1 MILTFYGAARE
12 VTGSCFLMQIS
23 GKNVLIDCGLRQGTD
38 VFDGEEDG
46 FLFDASTID
55 YVLLTHAHID
65 HSGRLPLLYKKGF
78 RGRIYCTSA
87 TKKLCSIM
95 LLDSAHI
102 QESDAEWK
110 NRKYQRS
117 GDFEIEPLYTTEDA
131 EKVCGY
137 FNALDYGEEKE
148 LFRGF
153 KISFS
158 DAGHLLGSASV
169 TVTATEDDVTKTI
182 VFSGDIGNVDQPL
195 LNDPVYL
202 KKADYIVMES
212 TYADRVHESVG
223 GTEDEL
229 ARIIQTTLDSGGNV
243 VIPSFAVGR
252 AQEILY
258 FIRRIKEQG
267 KVKGHDGFP
276 VFVDSPLAIDATNIF
291 SEVGES
297 YYDAD
302 TKALVDAGVNPIGF
316 DGLSVSLSSDDSRM
330 INEDPMPKVIISA
343 SGMCEA
349 GRIRHHLKHNLWRNE
364 CTVLFVGY
372 QAIGTLGHAI
382 LNGAKRVRIF
392 GEDIA
397 VNAHVAVL
405 GNTSSHADRVG
416 LMRWLDAYDTRPE
429 RVFVVHGGGDN
440 AEKWADDVRKQFAF
454 NAVAPMFSESY
465 DLLKNVRIKEGYIPE
480 LHSRQ
485 TPNTVYKYLLESGGR
500 IGELIKNFKG
510 RTNSETKKFVR
521 ELDDLFKRY
530 S

>member
-1 MILTFYGAARE
+1 MFLTFYGAARE
-12 VTGSCFLMQIS
+12 VTGSCFLMQVS

-46 FLFDASTID
+46 FLFDASAID

-110 NRKYQRS
+110 NRKGKRS
-117 GDFEIEPLYTTEDA
+117 GDYAIEPLYTTADA
-131 EKVCGY
+131 ENVCRY
-137 FNALDYGEEKE
+137 FDSLEYGEEKE
-148 LFRGF
+148 LFKGF
-153 KISFS
+153 KICFS

-169 TVTATEDDVTKTI
+169 TVKATEDDITKTL
-182 VFSGDIGNVDQPL
+182 VFSGDIGNSDQPL
-195 LNDPVYL
+195 LNDPHYL
-202 KKADYIVMES
+202 KEADYIVMES
-212 TYADRVHESVG
+212 TYADRLHEAPE
-223 GTEDEL
+223 GTEDIL
-229 ARIIQTTLDSGGNV
+229 ARIIQTTLDRGGNL

-252 AQEILY
+252 TQEILY
-258 FIRRIKEQG
+258 FIRHIKEEG

-276 VFVDSPLAIDATNIF
+276 VVVDSPLAIEATNIF
-291 SEVGES
+291 SEIGDA
-297 YYDAD
+297 YYDAEAKELLD
-302 TKALVDAGVNPIGF
+302 RGINPIGF
-316 DGLSVSLSSDDSRM
+316 EGLSVSITSDDSRM
-330 INEDPMPKVIISA
+330 INEDPCPKVIISA

-364 CTVLFVGY
+364 STILFVGY

-397 VNAHVAVL
+397 VNARIEVL
-405 GNTSSHADRVG
+405 GSTSSHADRLG
-416 LMRWLDAYDTRPE
+416 LMRWLDAYDNRPD
-429 RVFVVHGGGDN
+429 RIFVVHGGGDN
-440 AEKWADDVRKQFAF
+440 TEKWADDVRSQFGF
-454 NAVAPMFSESY
+454 NAVAPKFAESY
-465 DLLKNVRIKEGYIPE
+465 DLLKNVKIKDGYIPE
-480 LHSRQ
+480 THSRVL
-485 TPNTVYKYLLESGGR
+485 PNTVYKYLLEAGGR

>member
-1 MILTFYGAARE
+1 MFLTFYGAARE
-12 VTGSCFLMQIS
+12 VTGSCFLMQVS

-78 RGRIYCTSA
+78 RGEIWCTSA
-87 TKKLCSIM
+87 TKRLCSIM

-102 QESDAEWK
+102 QESDAEWR
-110 NRKYQRS
+110 NRKGKRS
-117 GDFEIEPLYTTEDA
+117 GDYQIQPLYTMEDA
-131 EKVCGY
+131 ENVCRY
-137 FNALDYGEEKE
+137 FHSVEYGEEKT
-148 LFRGF
+148 LFKGF
-153 KISFS
+153 TVEFR
-158 DAGHLLGSASV
+158 DAGHLLGSSSV
-169 TVTATEDDVTKTI
+169 TVRATEDDITKTI
-182 VFSGDIGNVDQPL
+182 VFSGDIGNSDQPL
-195 LNDPVYL
+195 LNDPKYL
-202 KKADYIVMES
+202 TQADYIVMES
-212 TYADRVHESVG
+212 TYADRVHEVTGS
-223 GTEDEL
+223 TEEDL
-229 ARIIQTTLDSGGNV
+229 ARVIQTTLDRGGNL

-252 AQEILY
+252 TQEILY
-258 FIRRIKEQG
+258 FIRNIKEQG

-276 VFVDSPLAIDATNIF
+276 VVVDSPLAIDATNIF
-291 SEVGES
+291 SEVGET
-297 YYDAD
+297 YYDAE
-302 TKALVDAGVNPIGF
+302 TKALVDRGVNPIGF
-316 DGLSVSLSSDDSRM
+316 PGLSVSISSEDSRM
-330 INEDPMPKVIISA
+330 INEDPTPKVIISA

-397 VNAHVAVL
+397 VNARVQVL
-405 GNTSSHADRVG
+405 QNTSSHADRVG
-416 LMRWLDAYDTRPE
+416 LMRWLDAFNTRPE
-429 RVFVVHGGGDN
+429 RVFVVHGGEGN
-440 AEKWADDVRKQFAF
+440 TEKWADDVRNQFSY
-454 NAVAPMFSESY
+454 NAVAPKFAESY
-465 DLLKNVRIKEGYIPE
+465 DLLKNVRTKEGYIPE
-480 LHSRQ
+480 THSRL

-500 IGELIKNFKG
+500 IGELIRNFKG